1 MKRIK
6 TIFLSVI
13 TLILIFG
20 TTSCVLAKE
29 YVTKNDMKNILNA
42 LEKENITND
51 DISAYAYQF
60 NNFLTNYNE
69 TNNNIASMLN
79 ISFFVESGAN
89 NIIFVISNGTFSNTL
104 PYIYI
109 DFDKYSS
116 NSLLYGFESWKKDN
130 NNNNIGFNYSTYN
143 YYTLYTNKVSTR
155 TRSEYDY
162 LASIP
167 TSIQP
172 EQVTLSKCATFV
184 KTFTVMGHTKK
195 YGYKSYFLNNYVEI
209 ESLKPTP
216 EPDPNPQ
223 PSGDTPS
230 SGEKTDLTKIEN
242 KIDETNKNLEDIKNK
257 IPTSGD
263 IATGT
268 IKANEEYWGNSGDLN
283 PDKTGEDIKDVI
295 NNTMDNIS
303 GELSKNEIFKTLE
316 TAEQGFFD
324 LFKKK
329 QEEKMYD
336 LKLKW
341 NETKYQETTLLE
353 SGEINISKMCRE
365 IPELARLQGYIR
377 LIFNFT
383 VITNLIKQIY
393 NLILSTLGI
402 DNPYLYEEGEE
413 TTIINEETGEYKKY
427 YKKRKK
433 DL

>member
-6 TIFLSVI
+6 TIFLATI

-20 TTSCVLAKE
+20 TTSCVFAKE
-29 YVTKNDMKNILNA
+29 YVTENDMKNILIA
-42 LEKENITND
+42 LGKETITND

-69 TNNNIASMLN
+69 TNNNIVSMLN
-79 ISFFVESGAN
+79 ISFFIESNSN
-89 NIIFVISNGTFSNTL
+89 NILFVISNGTFSDTL

-109 DFDKYSS
+109 DFDKY
-116 NSLLYGFESWKKDN
+116 NNYSLLYGFESWKKN
-130 NNNNIGFNYSTYN
+130 NNNEIIEVNYSPYN
-143 YYTLYTNKVSTR
+143 YYILYTNKVSALS
-155 TRSEYDY
+155 RSQYGY
-162 LASIP
+162 LESIP

-184 KTFTVMGHTKK
+184 KTFTVMGKTKN
-195 YGYKSYFLNNYVEI
+195 YGYKAYFLNNYVEI

-216 EPDPNPQ
+216 EPDPDPQ
-223 PSGDTPS
+223 PSGDTPT

-263 IATGT
+263 IAAGT
-268 IKANEEYWGNSGDLN
+268 VKANEEYWGNSGDLN

-316 TAEQGFFD
+316 SAEQGFFD
-324 LFKKK
+324 LFKKR
-329 QEEKMYD
+329 QEERMYD
-336 LKLKW
+336 LKLSW

-353 SGEINISKMCRE
+353 DGEINISKMCRE

-383 VITNLIKQIY
+383 VIINLIKQVY

-413 TTIINEETGEYKKY
+413 TTIINEATGEYRKY
-427 YKKRKK
+427 YKKRRK